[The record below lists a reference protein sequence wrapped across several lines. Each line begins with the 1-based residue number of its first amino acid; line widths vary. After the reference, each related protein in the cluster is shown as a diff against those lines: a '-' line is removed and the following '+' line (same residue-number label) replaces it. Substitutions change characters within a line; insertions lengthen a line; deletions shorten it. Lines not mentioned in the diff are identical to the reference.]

1 MAKILLISDTQVLLD
16 ELESIVDDGAHEI
29 GTLADG
35 EELRQLLTEDPPDL
49 IIADAQIGNMGGV
62 AIAHDVKL
70 EESYQ
75 RIPRVGVLVL
85 LDRRADVHLVKR
97 SGADGWIIKPLDPIR
112 VRMAVNKVL
121 EGERFED
128 ESFKPLDTVT
138 I

>member
-29 GTLADG
+29 GTLAGG
-35 EELRQLLTEDPPDL
+35 EELRQLLEADPPDL

-70 EESYQ
+70 EESYG
-75 RIPRVGVLVL
+75 RIPRVGILVL

-112 VRMAVNKVL
+112 VRMAVSKVL
-121 EGERFED
+121 QGERFED

-138 I
+138 V